1 MRQLTNNRVIFKTT
15 KLNKRWTYLGRTTE
29 NQKKI
34 KHLLRVI
41 HSFIQ
46 LQTLIPNG
54 TTDGLVVLDVDENKQ
69 ANVFFIMECKD
80 YFEKTNAREY
90 ITKGEHE

>member
-1 MRQLTNNRVIFKTT
+1 MRQITNNRVIFKTT
-15 KLNKRWTYLGRTTE
+15 KLSKCWTYLGRTTR

-34 KHLLRVI
+34 KHLLSVI

-54 TTDGLVVLDVDENKQ
+54 TTDGLVVLDVEENKQ

-80 YFEKTNAREY
+80 YFEKTNARDC